1 MPHTNRLSSLLAFSS
16 QLSAL
21 SSQLFKR
28 SRIIRLGGPA
38 CGGRFT
44 LHALRFTVFI
54 ALYLF
59 LCLSLTTPLYA
70 SDAPKTEEQKTLYAI
85 GLSVGRTLG
94 AFSLTPAELETV
106 KQGITDSVTGK
117 KPAVE
122 LSEYNNK
129 IQEMARSRRKAQGD
143 KQAPQ
148 NKAALDKAAA
158 EKGAVKTASGM
169 VYVSQKEGTGSK
181 PAATDTVRVNYRGT
195 LPDGKEFDSSA
206 KRGKP
211 LEFKLDKV
219 IKCWTEGLQ
228 MMKPGGKAKLVCPAS
243 LAYGEVGAGE
253 LILPGA
259 TLIFEIELLE
269 VKK

>member
-1 MPHTNRLSSLLAFSS
+1 MPDNNRLTSLPAFSS
-16 QLSAL
+16 QQRRLMVPGSLFLALGLSHITHYASRLTLFCLSACL
-21 SSQLFKR
+21 LVSL
-28 SRIIRLGGPA
+28 PA
-38 CGGRFT
+38 
-44 LHALRFTVFI
+44 
-54 ALYLF
+54 
-59 LCLSLTTPLYA
+59 YA
-70 SDAPKTEEQKTLYAI
+70 ADAPQTEEQKTLYAI

-94 AFSLTPAELETV
+94 AFSLTPAELEMV
-106 KQGITDSVTGK
+106 KQGMTDAVTGK
-117 KPAVE
+117 KPSVD
-122 LSEYNNK
+122 LNEYNNK
-129 IQEMARSRRKAQGD
+129 IQEMARARRKAQGD

-169 VYVSQKEGTGSK
+169 VYLSQKEGTGSN
-181 PAATDTVRVNYRGT
+181 PSATDTVRVNYRGT
-195 LPDGKEFDSSA
+195 LTDGKEFDSSA
-206 KRGKP
+206 KRGNP

-219 IKCWTEGLQ
+219 IKCWQEGLQ

-243 LAYGEVGAGE
+243 LAYGEIGAGE